1 MTIKKL
7 WKVYWADIYDIPQLS
22 RASVVYLQY
31 ASLPQYKH
39 LILNDVKHHLPK
51 LSADDPEPEL
61 IRMKQLC
68 RIPQLRI
75 FPHHTLIITLHNP
88 PAANPMTLC
97 CVAGGGGELQRGA
110 EDPREPHALPW
121 GTHPGPWGTLHALTP
136 LSRARQK

>member
-61 IRMKQLC
+61 IRMKQLKPDPTAQNFPSSHFDYYIAQPTDRQSNDPLLRC
-68 RIPQLRI
+68 RRW
-75 FPHHTLIITLHNP
+75 
-88 PAANPMTLC
+88 
-97 CVAGGGGELQRGA
+97 R
-110 EDPREPHALPW
+110 
-121 GTHPGPWGTLHALTP
+121 
-136 LSRARQK
+136 

>member
-51 LSADDPEPEL
+51 LSADDPEP
-61 IRMKQLC
+61 
-68 RIPQLRI
+68 
-75 FPHHTLIITLHNP
+75 N
-88 PAANPMTLC
+88 
-97 CVAGGGGELQRGA
+97 
-110 EDPREPHALPW
+110 
-121 GTHPGPWGTLHALTP
+121 
-136 LSRARQK
+136 LSV